1 MGLDNFQETRPE
13 SLFQDC
19 SKYVF
24 QASTQ
29 TSHQWFAN
37 RYSARHKHEGVAVLG
52 LQEMASAEL
61 ESVPTAN
68 HNFYT
73 QPRITPNKTHLLNWQ
88 TLSMKMVVL
97 FCGHGCRYAVEV
109 MQLAEILKSPL
120 GYSFRGKYFSNE
132 NPYAVGLNGLWA
144 TNRVLKLCI
153 KPMSLMLGTDFPY
166 SDSSK
171 NAKLFK

>member
-1 MGLDNFQETRPE
+1 VLHGKQWSGHIHLINGLYDANKAGNPVIAIASTIHTQNGTRQLSETRPE

-73 QPRITPNKTHLLNWQ
+73 QPRITPNETHLLIG
-88 TLSMKMVVL
+88 K
-97 FCGHGCRYAVEV
+97 RY
-109 MQLAEILKSPL
+109 Q
-120 GYSFRGKYFSNE
+120 
-132 NPYAVGLNGLWA
+132 
-144 TNRVLKLCI
+144 
-153 KPMSLMLGTDFPY
+153 
-166 SDSSK
+166 
-171 NAKLFK
+171 